1 MLLPNL
7 SWQFLASVYRVISF
21 FGHYFED
28 HTMENEHLPS
38 DASSSKPEK
47 PPRSKLERAIVWTL
61 IGVLLIFVGVE
72 ALAKTGY
79 DKTVKDLQTTIDTA
93 EAPLTLNDF
102 QSKVKSGLAVQ
113 GTGEHDGIPTV
124 LFTWPS
130 LVKKYQIHFTVNGD
144 AEQTLA
150 TFATGTDPAESI
162 RYRTKGED
170 IPVDF
175 GMPAGEGGPASHM
188 ETGAEAGESGPG
200 GNDPSGEGT
209 SQGDEQKA
217 PGGVDE

>member
-1 MLLPNL
+1 MLLANL
-7 SWQFLASVYRVISF
+7 SWRFLASVCRVISF

-38 DASSSKPEK
+38 NAASSKPEK

-61 IGVLLIFVGVE
+61 IGLLLVFVGVE

-93 EAPLTLNDF
+93 ENPLTLDDF
-102 QSKVKSGLAVQ
+102 QSKVKSGLAIQ
-113 GTGEHDGIPTV
+113 STGEHDGTPTV

-130 LVKKYQIHFTVNGD
+130 LVKKYHLHFTVNDD

-150 TFATGTDPAESI
+150 TFATGTDAAESI

-170 IPVDF
+170 IPVNF
-175 GMPAGEGGPASHM
+175 GMPPGEGGPASHT
-188 ETGAEAGESGPG
+188 ETDAGAG
-200 GNDPSGEGT
+200 GNDPGGSDPSGDGALP
-209 SQGDEQKA
+209 GDEPKT
-217 PGGVDE
+217 PGRDDE